1 MRLDIYEEE
10 SAGLPRPRKPEVQR
24 LTKSNSKR
32 AELIERTLLFLGKNQ
47 QGKPFN
53 PKVFAI
59 KVSFLKENDLEYMLS
74 VAKAWTKNGPA
85 CWWKI
90 FNESKPR

>member
-10 SAGLPRPRKPEVQR
+10 LSGLPAPRKLEVKKE
-24 LTKSNSKR
+24 TKANSKR
-32 AELIERTLLFLGKNQ
+32 AELIERTLQFLGPYK
-47 QGKPFN
+47 GKPRN

-59 KVSFLKENDLEYMLS
+59 KVSFLKEDDLEYMLS

-85 CWWKI
+85 LYFKLL
-90 FNESKPR
+90 KQATPK